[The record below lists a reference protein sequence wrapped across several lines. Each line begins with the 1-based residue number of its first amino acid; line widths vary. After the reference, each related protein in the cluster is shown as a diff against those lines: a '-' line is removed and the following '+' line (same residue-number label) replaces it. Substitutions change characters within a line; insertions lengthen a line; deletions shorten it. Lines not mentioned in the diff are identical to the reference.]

1 MDGNHPKRRKDKD
14 NPYTIYRTEN
24 GQCNLSFK
32 DGQGMFHHL
41 KIDKPLYRLFNQFEL
56 EDKSYLN
63 YFDRYIEHSELT
75 ESSLA
80 KRAVSKSESVEDIV
94 YCRICNERLY
104 HAISAL
110 PKKQRRRLVMYYFY
124 DLTYEQIAMLEGCT
138 PMPVKRSIDRA
149 VKQLRNFFV

>member
-14 NPYTIYRTEN
+14 NPYTIYKTEN

-75 ESSLA
+75 ESSLDE
-80 KRAVSKSESVEDIV
+80 RAAAKSEAVEDIV

-104 HAISAL
+104 HAVAAL
-110 PKKQRRRLVMYYFY
+110 PEKQRRRLVMYYFY